1 LGSENCSMSLPQF
14 RGVFSLGVADET
26 PGLRLSGDWKYDD
39 FHGLDAYGLECRV
52 GHGPMRVLSFGSPS
66 GRRDHMTAFIGRRA
80 FIALLAASAW
90 PLAALAQQSAMPV
103 IGFLETGTPGAI
115 RPSTLSLYP
124 CIGGRP

>member
-1 LGSENCSMSLPQF
+1 
-14 RGVFSLGVADET
+14 
-26 PGLRLSGDWKYDD
+26 
-39 FHGLDAYGLECRV
+39 
-52 GHGPMRVLSFGSPS
+52 MRVLPFGSPS
-66 GRRDHMTAFIGRRA
+66 RPEGSHAFIGRRA